1 MIISPYM
8 ARLASRQAFLTNL
21 TKLNKTVF
29 KREHTQTCLE
39 FAERK
44 QLRPKVKYSYAFLF
58 LQRSQ

>member
-1 MIISPYM
+1 M

-44 QLRPKVKYSYAFLF
+44 QLRPKIKYSYAFLF